1 MAGEGLFLILIVA
14 AIGWYWWSMMQSKEI
29 AKQAG
34 KYTCERNGVQFLDET
49 VEMKKIWVRRNN
61 RGRLE
66 FCRLFFFE
74 FATDG
79 ENRYQGRIVVL
90 GKQVSD
96 VNMDAY
102 RINYH

>member
-1 MAGEGLFLILIVA
+1 MAGEGLFLIIIVA
-14 AIGWYWWSMMQSKEI
+14 AVAAYWWSQMQSKEL

-34 KYTCERNGVQFLDET
+34 KQTCDHYGVQFLDET
-49 VEMKKIWVRRNN
+49 VELKKVWLRRNS

-79 ENRYQGRIVVL
+79 ELRYQGRVVVL
-90 GKQVSD
+90 GKTVSD
-96 VNMDAY
+96 VEMDAY
-102 RINYH
+102 RMQ